1 MPAPARPP
9 HLCPVSCVRGR
20 SGFGSQSQ
28 LRLALLPLRKYR
40 LAAKAK
46 FLIGESRRG
55 RGAPRGLPLAH
66 IATIRRQRVLLLVSE
81 GTRRVSCF
89 LNARRKGDLLQAPTW
104 PSPSRS
110 SLSKASASAFGG
122 VYWWPAVRFGL
133 SPPTSP
139 LRSSTWSLHR
149 CGFRWDYVS
158 SKQLE
163 AVSPSGKFGN
173 WAFSLGQ
180 HRSGTPA
187 LARSGAVR
195 KPLTARA

>member
-1 MPAPARPP
+1 VIDARLPAPARPP

-139 LRSSTWSLHR
+139 PLRSSTWSLHR
-149 CGFRWDYVS
+149 RSFRWIMLAARDG
-158 SKQLE
+158 K
-163 AVSPSGKFGN
+163 SGKFGK

-180 HRSGTPA
+180 HR
-187 LARSGAVR
+187 
-195 KPLTARA
+195 